1 MHLRLGSSL
10 APPETR
16 GFLGISP
23 SQVTQ
28 TPQRKL
34 HFIKKFEAPIVDK
47 ISPLKGPVKGL
58 ARSP

>member
-23 SQVTQ
+23 SLVTQ

-34 HFIKKFEAPIVDK
+34 HFINSKFADTLMHCVLQIAD
-47 ISPLKGPVKGL
+47 SYN
-58 ARSP
+58 S